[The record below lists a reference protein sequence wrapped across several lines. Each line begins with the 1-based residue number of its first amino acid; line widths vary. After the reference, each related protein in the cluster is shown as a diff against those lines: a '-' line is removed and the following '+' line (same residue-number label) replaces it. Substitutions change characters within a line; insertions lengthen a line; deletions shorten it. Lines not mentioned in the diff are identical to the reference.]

1 MSTIDVGTVLRL
13 AEGIKAAGG
22 RYLEA
27 PISGSKKP
35 VRTPHGPAWPHPRF
49 RLRHATKPTPFF
61 HGMRRPLAWQAEEG
75 RLVVMAAGD
84 AMLYDE
90 LQPVFALLAKHTFF
104 LGECGQGTLAART
117 EAGNRIGRTRKAG
130 GSEERGCRAGLGQ
143 GADGGRGSARAR
155 IASGFR
161 AE

>member
-1 MSTIDVGTVLRL
+1 MLRNQPLFST
-13 AEGIKAAGG
+13 AC
-22 RYLEA
+22 
-27 PISGSKKP
+27 
-35 VRTPHGPAWPHPRF
+35 GPP
-49 RLRHATKPTPFF
+49 
-61 HGMRRPLAWQAEEG
+61 AWQAEEG